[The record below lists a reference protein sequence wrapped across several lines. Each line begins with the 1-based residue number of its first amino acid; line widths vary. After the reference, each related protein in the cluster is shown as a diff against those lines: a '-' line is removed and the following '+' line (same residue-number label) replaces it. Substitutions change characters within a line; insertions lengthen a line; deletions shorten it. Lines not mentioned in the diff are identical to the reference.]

1 MVKNTKGGKGA
12 KSMARKSFAS
22 SASSFPVPTSD
33 MEHLAIVSKMYGPS
47 CDVIL
52 LDGTKLLCHIRNKF
66 KGRHKSGNLIL
77 LGSILLI
84 GYRDWE
90 PETARKN
97 CDLLFVYDN
106 LQASSLADR
115 FPIPA
120 IPSIPDK
127 SSLTTSEILFDNSST
142 NDLHTTMLYNTDT
155 NTNTS
160 TYATTPFDFDDL

>member
-1 MVKNTKGGKGA
+1 MVRNTKGGKGA
-12 KSMARKSFAS
+12 KSMARKSFAP

-33 MEHLAIVSKMYGPS
+33 MEQLAVVSNMYGPS

-77 LGSILLI
+77 VGSILLI
-84 GYRDWE
+84 GFRDWE
-90 PETARKN
+90 PETSRKN

-115 FPIPA
+115 FA
-120 IPSIPDK
+120 IPSIPDFA
-127 SSLTTSEILFDNSST
+127 SHATSDILFDNSST
-142 NDLHTTMLYNTDT
+142 NDLLTTTDSYTHTTNNNNT
-155 NTNTS
+155 
-160 TYATTPFDFDDL
+160 TTQPFDFDDL

>member
-1 MVKNTKGGKGA
+1 MVRNTKGGKGA
-12 KSMARKSFAS
+12 KSMARKSFAP
-22 SASSFPVPTSD
+22 SASSFPVPTCD
-33 MEHLAIVSKMYGPS
+33 LEQLAVVSKMYGPS

-77 LGSILLI
+77 VGSILLI

-115 FPIPA
+115 FA
-120 IPSIPDK
+120 IPSIPDVA
-127 SSLTTSEILFDNSST
+127 SHSTSDILFDNSST
-142 NDLHTTMLYNTDT
+142 NDLLDTTTVSYTDT
-155 NTNTS
+155 TNNT
-160 TYATTPFDFDDL
+160 TTTVSFDFDDL

>member
-1 MVKNTKGGKGA
+1 MVRNTKGGKGA
-12 KSMARKSFAS
+12 KSMARKSFAP

-33 MEHLAIVSKMYGPS
+33 MEQLAVVSNMYGPS
-47 CDVIL
+47 CHVIL

-77 LGSILLI
+77 VGSILLI

-90 PETARKN
+90 PDTARKN

-115 FPIPA
+115 FA
-120 IPSIPDK
+120 IPSIPDLA
-127 SSLTTSEILFDNSST
+127 SHPTSEILFDNSST
-142 NDLHTTMLYNTDT
+142 NTDLHTTTVSYTDT
-155 NTNTS
+155 TNTFTS
-160 TYATTPFDFDDL
+160 TTTPFDFDDL